1 MKKILIKIRNG
12 NGNLIDKDI
21 FDTTGNERL
30 QWYNSSTKSE
40 MAIMVENLYKSIV
53 RRKK

>member
-1 MKKILIKIRNG
+1 MKPLLIKIRNG
-12 NGNLIDKDI
+12 NGKLIDKDI

-30 QWYNSSTKSE
+30 QWYNSSTKTE
-40 MAIMVENLYKSIV
+40 VAIIVENLYKSIV